1 MIRASILRK
10 RENENDDEEKQLSPS
25 FKHFN
30 SPPSLPPRSQLLK
43 IVTSYLTELLPLKTS
58 NNWSRR
64 VIWKHL
70 QQSYAILP
78 RNRLVI
84 PNRKRAQIQL
94 YTQCPSLP
102 NPMPHTT
109 VSNLSQLIQCQA
121 NRDAPIPERLNEGKQ
136 FHEHLQLRFETK
148 DLLAVHT
155 SALDKILADISL
167 QTREQTLTDPAL
179 NLSGR
184 VDHLLLTSEGFVI
197 REDKQTV
204 QPWNPHYQSAIF
216 QVHVYAFILQAMYPN
231 LPCRALQI
239 CVYIRAE
246 ENCQLYTFAPA
257 WKWFLPLFAHT
268 LLHQWGLPKELTCS
282 TKCEGKG
289 NCSLIPTFPLEIA
302 CELIPRDEI
311 DQIAAE
317 RKSDYR

>member
-10 RENENDDEEKQLSPS
+10 REIEREEEEKQLSTS
-25 FKHFN
+25 FKHF
-30 SPPSLPPRSQLLK
+30 SSHSSLPPRSQLLK
-43 IVTSYLTELLPLKTS
+43 IVTSYLNELLPLKTS
-58 NNWSRR
+58 NNWSRM
-64 VIWKHL
+64 VIWKYL
-70 QQSYAILP
+70 QKAYAILP
-78 RNRLVI
+78 RSRLVI

-94 YTQCPSLP
+94 YTHCPSLP

-109 VSNLSQLIQCQA
+109 VSNLAQVIQCQG
-121 NRDAPIPERLNEGKQ
+121 NRDTPVPERLNEGKQ
-136 FHEHLQLRFETK
+136 FHEHLQSRFENEN
-148 DLLAVHT
+148 LLTVHT
-155 SALDKILADISL
+155 SALDTVLEDVSL

-204 QPWNPHYQSAIF
+204 QPWNLCYYSAMF

-239 CVYIRAE
+239 CVYIRTE
-246 ENCQLYTFAPA
+246 ENCQLYTFGPA

-282 TKCEGKG
+282 TKCEGKR
-289 NCSLIPTFPLEIA
+289 NCPLIPIFPLEIT

-311 DQIAAE
+311 DGL
-317 RKSDYR
+317 SLLT